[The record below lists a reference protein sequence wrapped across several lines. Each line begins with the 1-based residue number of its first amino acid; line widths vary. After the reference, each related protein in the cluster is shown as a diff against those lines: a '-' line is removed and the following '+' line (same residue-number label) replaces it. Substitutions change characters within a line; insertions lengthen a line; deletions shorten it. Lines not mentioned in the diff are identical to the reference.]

1 MSLPAGTVAL
11 VGRPNAGKSSLL
23 NQLVGERIA
32 AVSRRPQTT
41 RTRVLGVW
49 QTDEMQA
56 VLLDTPG
63 LHEPWTEMNRRL
75 VGAAEA
81 AIAEAELVVWI
92 LDVVPIVA
100 AVAAGRPAL
109 DEALEAVRARLGDK
123 PRVIVLN
130 KVDLVDR
137 RALLPVIAALAPLGE
152 IVPLSATRG
161 ENLDALARV
170 VRDRLPV
177 GEPLFPPDQLTD
189 ASERFIV
196 AELVRER
203 IFEHTGEEVPYATAV
218 EVERFDETQRAE
230 GKVRIHAKIL
240 VEKESQKAILIGKGG
255 RMIKRIG
262 TEARARIEPLLD
274 CRVRLDLFVVVEKD
288 WTRNP
293 RLLRELGM
301 DDRSSG

>member
-1 MSLPAGTVAL
+1 MPLPTGTVAL

-49 QTDEMQA
+49 QTPGMQA

-75 VGAAEA
+75 VAAAEA
-81 AIAEAELVVWI
+81 AIADADLVVWI
-92 LDVVPIVA
+92 LDVVPILT
-100 AVAAGRPAL
+100 AVAAGKPPL
-109 DEALEAVRARLGDK
+109 DEALEAVKARLGDK
-123 PRVIVLN
+123 PRVVVLN

-137 RALLPVIAALAPLGE
+137 RTLLPVMAALAPLGE
-152 IVPLSATRG
+152 LVPLSATKG

-170 VRDRLPV
+170 VQARLPV

-196 AELVRER
+196 AELIRER

-218 EVERFDETQRAE
+218 EIERFDESGRAE
-230 GKVRIHAKIL
+230 GRVHVHAKIL
-240 VEKESQKAILIGKGG
+240 VEKDSQKGILIGKGG

-293 RLLRELGM
+293 RVLRELGM
-301 DDRSSG
+301 DRGSSG